1 MNIALKGT
9 RRHRRAAGILDY
21 ELDFRSLLSNIPDTL
36 VSLFDRELRCRAIE
50 GPILTH
56 YGLDAADFVGR
67 RLIEVLPEENARV
80 LDPAMR
86 LALAGESSRVEIEWT
101 RTEAFYEVETLPCR
115 REGTVVGVFVIARDV
130 SRRHLAE
137 TQARAAERRLADSFD
152 YAPIGMEMIDV
163 EGRFIRVNAAL
174 GQIVGRSHDSLAGAP
189 TARITHPDDAPR
201 DEALRASLLRGEAE
215 RYQVEKRMIHAD
227 GTEIDVSVHLTL
239 VRTPDG
245 RPRYFVGQVLDITER
260 KRFEFEL
267 RRLADHDALTGLL
280 NRRSF
285 EDALRDHLAQMGRY
299 GPTGALIVFDL
310 DGFKAVNDNFGHAR
324 GDELIEVIAAGLREE
339 LRSTDRVGRLGGD
352 EFAVLLPK
360 ADRDDAE
367 TVSRKLVE
375 RFGRL
380 RVGPDESSVSI
391 SVGVLPLEGRGVI
404 LAEDALNAADLAMYE
419 AKRAGGDSFALA
431 SPRAG
436 ISGIGG

>member
-1 MNIALKGT
+1 MAFGIKGT
-9 RRHRRAAGILDY
+9 RRHRDAARILDH
-21 ELDFRSLLSNIPDTL
+21 ELDFRSLVSNIPDTL
-36 VSLFDRELRCRAIE
+36 VSLYDRELICRAVE
-50 GPILTH
+50 GPILAQQ
-56 YGLDAADFVGR
+56 GLDPAEFVGR
-67 RLIEVLPEENARV
+67 RLDQVMEENAKV
-80 LDPAMR
+80 LLPAMR
-86 LALAGESSRVEIEWT
+86 LALAGESSRVEYRSE
-101 RTEAFYEVETLPCR
+101 RTEIFYETETIPCR
-115 REGTVVGVFVIARDV
+115 REGAIVGVFVVARDV
-130 SRRHLAE
+130 SRRRRAE
-137 TQARAAERRLADSFD
+137 TEARAAERRLADSFD
-152 YAPIGMEMIDV
+152 HAPIGMEMVDV

-174 GQIVGRSHDSLAGAP
+174 GQIVGRGHESLAGAP
-189 TARITHPDDAPR
+189 TARITHPDDSPR

-215 RYQVEKRMIHAD
+215 RYQIEKRMIHAD
-227 GTEIDVSVHLTL
+227 GTAIDVSVHLSL
-239 VRTPDG
+239 VRTADG
-245 RPRYFVGQVLDITER
+245 LPRYFVGQVLDITER

-285 EDALRDHLAQMGRY
+285 EDALRDHLAQMSRY

-360 ADRDDAE
+360 ADRGDAE
-367 TVSRKLVE
+367 AVSRKLVE

-380 RVGPDESSVSI
+380 RVGPEEATISI
-391 SVGVLPLEGRGVI
+391 SVGVMPLEGRGVT

-419 AKRAGGDSFALA
+419 AKRAGGDAFALA
-431 SPRAG
+431 PPRAG